1 MYTFI
6 IFILYYCNNINLI
19 KYEMQ
24 SNTRICFDVSLK
36 STKLQIVKLKYV
48 VLTTCQFGI
57 EIAVHNLLCVNELY
71 IIYNKHEENKK
82 NHLKFCSV
90 HLPLWSLE
98 LESRPFVLD
107 EVQNARYWILDTLAR
122 FVILFVIYTDSDL
135 RSNLPSV
142 VMRYGAIIHG
152 CGDFHDMATI
162 TITEL
167 YLSHTYLKELRRW
180 TMRHE
185 ILTHY

>member
-1 MYTFI
+1 MPIQTKIELFW
-6 IFILYYCNNINLI
+6 
-19 KYEMQ
+19 
-24 SNTRICFDVSLK
+24 SLK
-36 STKLQIVKLKYV
+36 NDEFVINYV
-48 VLTTCQFGI
+48 
-57 EIAVHNLLCVNELY
+57 EKRHANLY
-71 IIYNKHEENKK
+71 SKFQSIICLESMNDTLFTQNIKKIKK
-82 NHLKFCSV
+82 NHLKLSSV

-107 EVQNARYWILDTLAR
+107 EVQNARYWILNTLTR

-167 YLSHTYLKELRRW
+167 YLSHTYPIELRRW
-180 TMRHE
+180 TMRNE

>member
-1 MYTFI
+1 MMNVFKNTWSQKHDNLGLKFQYVNCLVSMNV
-6 IFILYYCNNINLI
+6 ILLTINTKNIL
-19 KYEMQ
+19 
-24 SNTRICFDVSLK
+24 
-36 STKLQIVKLKYV
+36 
-48 VLTTCQFGI
+48 
-57 EIAVHNLLCVNELY
+57 
-71 IIYNKHEENKK
+71 K
-82 NHLKFCSV
+82 NHLKLSSV

-107 EVQNARYWILDTLAR
+107 KVQNARYWILDTLAR
-122 FVILFVIYTDSDL
+122 LVILFVIYTDSDL

-167 YLSHTYLKELRRW
+167 YLSHTYLIKLRRW
-180 TMRHE
+180 TMWNE